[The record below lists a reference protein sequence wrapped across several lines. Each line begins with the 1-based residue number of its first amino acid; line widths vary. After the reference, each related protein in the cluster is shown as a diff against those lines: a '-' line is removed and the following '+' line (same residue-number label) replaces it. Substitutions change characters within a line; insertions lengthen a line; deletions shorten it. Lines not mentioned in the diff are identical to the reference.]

1 MAPVRGELT
10 LDDLNYLY
18 VLVDTAP
25 GQPRELVTVPQ
36 MTDQQFREWA
46 VGFAAHHGA
55 QILPTFGRLGLET
68 RLAIVNR
75 MVRMNVPI
83 HLVPRDPKQA

>member
-1 MAPVRGELT
+1 MPRSQTQLT
-10 LDDLNYLY
+10 LDDLEYLY
-18 VLVDTAP
+18 VLVDVAP
-25 GQPRELVTVPQ
+25 DRDRELLTVPQ

-55 QILPTFGRLGLET
+55 QILPTLGRLGLET

-75 MVRMNVPI
+75 MIRMNVPI
-83 HLVPRDPKQA
+83 YLAPRNPEQA